1 MSKQVVSSK
10 SNQMVV
16 KKRIKMI
23 QVITKK
29 QVEMMF
35 KIQTQM
41 SR

>member
-1 MSKQVVSSK
+1 M